1 MPRHSK
7 LNEPPFQSVWCAMQ
21 LGKKYVV
28 SLFASFRVHAMIK
41 ILCWADSCLAEAKL
55 ASPKLAKQSSDIGI
69 GRTITE
75 VFANS
80 WISLSTRF
88 ASSRVCAVAL
98 VIPFCRCAT
107 FAATSGRECT
117 AAYWW
122 LPQIPLSLFN
132 SWGVVGLSISA
143 LRGLGMSM
151 SAILWTYLSWLT
163 LIEKIWQLFYFK
175 SCETKFP
182 FLMRAE
188 RKLFLKL
195 LQGMAKFFG
204 YPPPNRHPREYPL
217 VIIPLRTFGFLGSLN
232 KYKQLSKGCAVNP
245 TSS

>member
-1 MPRHSK
+1 MSICQENWTLRMPRHSK

-132 SWGVVGLSISA
+132 S
-143 LRGLGMSM
+143 
-151 SAILWTYLSWLT
+151 
-163 LIEKIWQLFYFK
+163 
-175 SCETKFP
+175 
-182 FLMRAE
+182 
-188 RKLFLKL
+188 
-195 LQGMAKFFG
+195 
-204 YPPPNRHPREYPL
+204 
-217 VIIPLRTFGFLGSLN
+217 
-232 KYKQLSKGCAVNP
+232 
-245 TSS
+245 